1 MPLRS
6 TVLMSFLPTTARLRE
21 AAFSMPQGKNPKR
34 FVSGQ
39 RAQQRVFRRMVSAI
53 LFDCDGVLVDS
64 EILAVEVETAML
76 AQAGLIYDEAEFRA
90 RFMGMSDAAFFAA
103 LEADSL
109 AQLGRSLPG
118 NFRQECH
125 DRLGREVR
133 ARLTEVT
140 GAREAIADLTKA
152 KAVASSSRTEHLR
165 VKLGMTGM
173 WEHFAPHIYSA
184 DHVVHAKPA
193 PDLFLFAASQL
204 RVSPASCLVIED
216 SVNGVKGALAAG
228 MRVWGFAGGGH
239 MDAASAARLSAAGAE
254 RIVGD
259 WREASRLFAAL

>member
-1 MPLRS
+1 
-6 TVLMSFLPTTARLRE
+6 
-21 AAFSMPQGKNPKR
+21 
-34 FVSGQ
+34 
-39 RAQQRVFRRMVSAI
+39 MVSAI

-64 EILAVEVETAML
+64 EILAVEVETTML
-76 AQAGLIYDEAEFRA
+76 AEAGLHYDQAEFRA

-103 LEADSL
+103 LEADSQ
-109 AQLGRSLPG
+109 AQLGRALPQD
-118 NFRQECH
+118 FRQQCH

-133 ARLTEVT
+133 ARLKEVA
-140 GAREAIADLTKA
+140 GARDTIASLGKA

-204 RVSPASCLVIED
+204 RVAPAACLVIED
-216 SVNGVKGALAAG
+216 SVNGVKGACAAG
-228 MRVWGFAGGGH
+228 MRVWGFTGGGH
-239 MDAASAARLSAAGAE
+239 MDDAAAARLTTAGAE
-254 RIVGD
+254 RIVGSWAD
-259 WREASRLFAAL
+259 ASALFAAL